1 LVLANIL
8 LYFYFLRGIDKGP
21 KSVEEIMKDGFCFS
35 GLVIDYKDIGY
46 QRYVAIVEYQNE
58 NGKIVKVEAP
68 ELQKEFVDYLKGKYV
83 PVYVDK
89 KNSRNYFVDTYP
101 VIDIYLR
108 NRR

>member
-1 LVLANIL
+1 MNKTYLIDLDGTM
-8 LYFYFLRGIDKGP
+8 YRGT
-21 KSVEEIMKDGFCFS
+21 
-35 GLVIDYKDIGY
+35 DIIEG
-46 QRYVAIVEYQNE
+46 A
-58 NGKIVKVEAP
+58 
-68 ELQKEFVDYLKGKYV
+68 KEFVDYLKGKYV